1 MAGRKPIPKTQRELS
16 IEQQVPYNGENP
28 NSFSG
33 DNRAKQTSFRGD
45 TTKPISI
52 GLQDIDESVVYYF
65 NNVIKPFVYQD
76 GERVPVPIEYSGPE
90 KWKTMQKE
98 GYYRDARG
106 AIMAPFIVFKRNNI
120 EKIRTIGNKMDANNP
135 NNYNIFTKNYTT
147 RNAYDNFSVL
157 NNQKPEKT
165 YYAVAVPDY
174 VKLTYTCVIY
184 TYYMEQ
190 MNRIIEAIEYASDTY
205 WGNPEMFKFRARID
219 SFNTVVELSDNS
231 DRAVKGTF
239 DLVMNGY
246 IIPDNIQKD
255 VTALKKYSDR
265 SRINFTAEVDFKK

>member
-1 MAGRKPIPKTQRELS
+1 MAGRKPIPKTQQELS

-28 NSFSG
+28 NSFLG
-33 DNRAKQTSFRGD
+33 NNRAKQTSFKGD
-45 TTKPISI
+45 TTKPFSI

-76 GERVPVPIEYSGPE
+76 GERISVPVVYSGPE
-90 KWKTMQKE
+90 KWKAMQKD

-106 AIMAPFIVFKRNNI
+106 AIMAPLISFKRNNI
-120 EKIRTIGNKMDANNP
+120 EKVRTIGNKMDANNP
-135 NNYNIFTKNYTT
+135 NNYGIFTKSYTT

-165 YYAVAVPDY
+165 YYAVTIPDY
-174 VKLTYTCVIY
+174 VKLTYTCVIF

-219 SFNTVVELSDNS
+219 SFSTVVELTDNT

-239 DLVMNGY
+239 DLTMNGY
-246 IIPDNIQKD
+246 IIPDTIQKD

-265 SRINFTAEVDFKK
+265 SRINFTTEVNLKK

>member
-1 MAGRKPIPKTQRELS
+1 MAGRKPIPKTQQELS

-28 NSFSG
+28 NSFLG
-33 DNRAKQTSFRGD
+33 NNRAKQTSFKGD
-45 TTKPISI
+45 TTKPFSI

-76 GERVPVPIEYSGPE
+76 GERISVPVVYSGPE
-90 KWKTMQKE
+90 KWKAMQKD

-106 AIMAPFIVFKRNNI
+106 AIMAPLISFKRNNI
-120 EKIRTIGNKMDANNP
+120 EKVRTIGNKMDANNP
-135 NNYNIFTKNYTT
+135 NNYGIFTKSYTT

-165 YYAVAVPDY
+165 YYAVAIPDY
-174 VKLTYTCVIY
+174 VKLTYTCVIF

-219 SFNTVVELSDNS
+219 SFSTVVELTDNT

-239 DLVMNGY
+239 DLTMNGY
-246 IIPDNIQKD
+246 IIPDTIQKD
-255 VTALKKYSDR
+255 ITALKKYSDR
-265 SRINFTAEVDFKK
+265 SRINFTIEVNLKK

>member
-1 MAGRKPIPKTQRELS
+1 MAGRKPIPKTQQELS

-28 NSFSG
+28 NSFLG
-33 DNRAKQTSFRGD
+33 NNRAKQTSFKGD
-45 TTKPISI
+45 TTKPFSI

-76 GERVPVPIEYSGPE
+76 GERISVPVVYSGPE
-90 KWKTMQKE
+90 KWKAMQKD

-106 AIMAPFIVFKRNNI
+106 AIMAPLISFKRNNI
-120 EKIRTIGNKMDANNP
+120 EKVRTIGNKMDANNP
-135 NNYNIFTKNYTT
+135 NNYGIFTKSYTT

-165 YYAVAVPDY
+165 YYAVTIPDY
-174 VKLTYTCVIY
+174 VKLTYTCVIF

-219 SFNTVVELSDNS
+219 SFSTVVELTDNT
-231 DRAVKGTF
+231 DREVKGTF
-239 DLVMNGY
+239 DLTMNGY
-246 IIPDNIQKD
+246 IIPDTIQKD

-265 SRINFTAEVDFKK
+265 SRINFTTEVNLKK

>member
-1 MAGRKPIPKTQRELS
+1 MAGRKPIPKTQQELS

-28 NSFSG
+28 NLFLG
-33 DNRAKQTSFRGD
+33 NNRAKQTSFKGD
-45 TTKPISI
+45 TTKPFSI

-76 GERVPVPIEYSGPE
+76 GERIPVPIVYSGPE
-90 KWKTMQKE
+90 KWKAMQKD

-106 AIMAPFIVFKRNNI
+106 AIMAPLISFKRNNI
-120 EKIRTIGNKMDANNP
+120 EKVRTIGNKMDANNP
-135 NNYNIFTKNYTT
+135 NNYGIFTKSYTT

-165 YYAVAVPDY
+165 YYAVTIPDY
-174 VKLTYTCVIY
+174 VKLTYTCVIF

-219 SFNTVVELSDNS
+219 SFSTVVELNDNT

-239 DLVMNGY
+239 DLTMNGY
-246 IIPDNIQKD
+246 IIPDTIQKD
-255 VTALKKYSDR
+255 ITALKKYSDR
-265 SRINFTAEVDFKK
+265 SRINFTTEVNLRK

>member
-1 MAGRKPIPKTQRELS
+1 MAGRKPIPKTQQELS

-28 NSFSG
+28 NSFLG
-33 DNRAKQTSFRGD
+33 NNRAKQTSFKGD
-45 TTKPISI
+45 TTKPFSI

-76 GERVPVPIEYSGPE
+76 GERISVPVVYSGPE
-90 KWKTMQKE
+90 KWKAMQKD

-106 AIMAPFIVFKRNNI
+106 AIMAPLISFKRNNI
-120 EKIRTIGNKMDANNP
+120 EKVRTIGNKMDANNP
-135 NNYNIFTKNYTT
+135 NNYGIFTKSYTT

-165 YYAVAVPDY
+165 YYAVTIPDY
-174 VKLTYTCVIY
+174 VKLTYTCVIF

-219 SFNTVVELSDNS
+219 
-231 DRAVKGTF
+231 
-239 DLVMNGY
+239 
-246 IIPDNIQKD
+246 
-255 VTALKKYSDR
+255 
-265 SRINFTAEVDFKK
+265 